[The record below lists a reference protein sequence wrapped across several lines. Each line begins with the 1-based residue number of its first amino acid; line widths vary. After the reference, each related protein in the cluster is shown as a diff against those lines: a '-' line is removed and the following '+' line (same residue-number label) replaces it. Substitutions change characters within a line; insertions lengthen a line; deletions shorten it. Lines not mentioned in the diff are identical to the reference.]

1 MIADPWFW
9 VAAIPAV
16 ALVGL
21 AKGGFSGLGAL
32 SLPMVAMTIDPVRA
46 VAILLPVYMV
56 QDLVGAWAFRRTVD
70 YWVLGWTLPGAAIG
84 TVLGYWF
91 AEAVPPATVLAAV
104 GATSLA
110 FGAYRLWVERHP
122 IQRTR
127 NLTPGWVGSIAGTVS
142 GFTSQIAL
150 AGQPPFQL
158 WVLPRGLPRDVL
170 VGTGAVYF
178 MLINWMKV
186 PAYWALGQ
194 FTAANLATAALLLPV
209 AIASTYAG
217 VWLVRRIEPAR
228 FYTAI
233 YVLMIVAGAKLM
245 WDGLA

>member
-1 MIADPWFW
+1 MIEEVWFW
-9 VAAIPAV
+9 AVAIPAV
-16 ALVGL
+16 VLVGL

-32 SLPMVAMTIDPVRA
+32 SLPMVAMTISPVRA

-56 QDLVGAWAFRRTVD
+56 QDVVGAWAFRRTVD
-70 YWVLGWTLPGAAIG
+70 KWILAWTLPGAALG
-84 TVLGYWF
+84 TLLGYIF
-91 AEAVPPATVLAAV
+91 ATAVTPEAVLAAV
-104 GATSLA
+104 GAISVL

-122 IQRTR
+122 IAGTR
-127 NLTPGWVGSIAGTVS
+127 NLTPGWVGAVAGTAS
-142 GFTSQIAL
+142 GFTSQVAL

-186 PAYWALGQ
+186 PAFLALGQ
-194 FTAANLATAALLLPV
+194 FTTANLLTSALLMPV
-209 AIASTYAG
+209 AIVSTFAG
-217 VWLVRRIEPAR
+217 VWLVRRIEPSR

-233 YVLMIVAGAKLM
+233 YLLMIVAGAKLL
-245 WDGLA
+245 WDGLN